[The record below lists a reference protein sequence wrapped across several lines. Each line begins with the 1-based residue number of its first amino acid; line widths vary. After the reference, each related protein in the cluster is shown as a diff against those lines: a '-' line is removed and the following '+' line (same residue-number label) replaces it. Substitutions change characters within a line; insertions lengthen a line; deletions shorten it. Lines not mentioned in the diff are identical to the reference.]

1 MNELQDK
8 AESVQATLD
17 VLRVLEDAIARQ
29 VRWFAEHSSIND
41 ARSAI
46 VRETSMDVQTLIAV
60 FDDYLDRAKKEQD
73 EIVDILV
80 GTQRTAEPGGAA

>member
-8 AESVQATLD
+8 AERVQATLD

-29 VRWFAEHSSIND
+29 VRWFAEYSSTND

-46 VRETSMDVQTLIAV
+46 VRETSMDVQTLITV
-60 FDDYLDRAKKEQD
+60 FEDYLDRAKKEQD